1 MTPQVTGMPIE
12 PRFHSLHDIVPA
24 ALAAEAAAG
33 LREASA
39 RIAPKFFYD
48 ALGSRLF
55 DAITE
60 LPSYYLTRTERMIFE
75 EHRSAIIDAVIA
87 ATGPAPVLID
97 LGAGNGEK
105 AARWFDTL
113 RPRRYVAVDI
123 SVDYLRAALRA
134 LQREHP
140 AIEMIGVGQDFSAQL
155 RLPAD
160 VATPRSL
167 VFYPGSSIGNFAP
180 DATLRL
186 LRDMRAAAAGGA
198 LLIGVD
204 LVKPAA
210 LLDAAYDDDLG
221 VTAAF
226 NLNILLQM
234 NRLLGADFA
243 PADWRHVARF
253 DEPASRVQMH
263 LEARRDLNVAWNGGE
278 RAFRRGERIHT
289 EDSFKWTRESFA
301 ALLRDAGFGRVGHWT
316 DAQGWYAVFVAHA

>member
-1 MTPQVTGMPIE
+1 VAPQAKGMPIE
-12 PRFHSLHDIVPA
+12 PRFHSLHDIDPA
-24 ALAAEAAAG
+24 VLAVEAAAG

-48 ALGSRLF
+48 ELGSRLF

-60 LPSYYLTRTERMIFE
+60 LPSYYLTRIERAIFE
-75 EHRSAIIDAVIA
+75 EHRQAIADAVLA
-87 ATGPAPVLID
+87 STGPAPVMID

-105 AARWFDTL
+105 AARWFDAL
-113 RPRRYVAVDI
+113 LPRRYVAVDI
-123 SVDYLRAALRA
+123 SVDYLRGSLSA
-134 LQREHP
+134 LQREHT
-140 AIEMIGVGQDFSAQL
+140 AIEMVGVGQDFSAQL
-155 RLPAD
+155 QLPAD
-160 VATPRSL
+160 VATSRSL

-180 DATLRL
+180 DAALRL
-186 LRDMRAAAAGGA
+186 LRDMRVAAADGA

-234 NRLLGADFA
+234 NRLLDADFA
-243 PADWRHVARF
+243 PHEWRHVARF

-263 LEARRDLNVAWNGGE
+263 LEAKHDLRVAWRGGE

-289 EDSFKWTRESFA
+289 EDSHKWTREGFA
-301 ALLRDAGFGRVGHWT
+301 ALLRDAGFGRVAHWT
-316 DAQGWYAVFVAHA
+316 DAQGWYAAFVAHA

>member
-1 MTPQVTGMPIE
+1 MPVG
-12 PRFHSLHDIVPA
+12 PRFHSLHDIDPA

-60 LPSYYLTRTERMIFE
+60 LPSYYLTRTERAIFE
-75 EHRSAIIDAVIA
+75 RHRNAIADAVLA
-87 ATGPAPVLID
+87 TTGPAPVMID

-105 AARWFDTL
+105 AARWFEAL
-113 RPRRYVAVDI
+113 QPRRYVAIDI
-123 SVDYLRAALRA
+123 SVDYLRASLQA

-140 AIEMIGVGQDFSAQL
+140 AIEMIGVGEDFSARL
-155 RLPAD
+155 RLPAE
-160 VATPRSL
+160 VAASRSL
-167 VFYPGSSIGNFAP
+167 VFYPGSSIGNFGRDEA
-180 DATLRL
+180 LRL
-186 LRDMRAAAAGGA
+186 LRDTRAAAAGGA

-234 NRLLGADFA
+234 NRLLGTDFA
-243 PADWRHVARF
+243 PPDWRHVGRF
-253 DEPASRVQMH
+253 DERASRVQMH
-263 LEARRDLNVAWNGGE
+263 LEARRDVRVAWSGGE
-278 RAFRRGERIHT
+278 RGFIRGERIHT
-289 EDSFKWTRESFA
+289 EDSHKWTREGFA
-301 ALLRDAGFGRVGHWT
+301 ALLRDAGFGRVAHWT
-316 DAQGWYAVFVAHA
+316 DAQEWYAVFVAHD

>member
-1 MTPQVTGMPIE
+1 MPIE
-12 PRFHSLHDIVPA
+12 PRFHTLDDIDPA

-33 LREASA
+33 LRDAAA

-60 LPSYYLTRTERMIFE
+60 LPTYYLTRTERAIFE
-75 EHRSAIIDAVIA
+75 RHRQAIADAVLA
-87 ATGPAPVLID
+87 STGPAPMMID

-105 AARWFDTL
+105 AARWFEAL

-160 VATPRSL
+160 VAAARSL

-180 DATLRL
+180 DAALRL
-186 LRDMRAAAAGGA
+186 LGDMRAAAAGGA

-210 LLDAAYDDDLG
+210 LLNAAYDDDLG

-234 NRLLGADFA
+234 NRLLGADLA
-243 PADWRHVARF
+243 PADWRHVAGF
-253 DEPASRVQMH
+253 DDRASRVQMH
-263 LEARRDLNVAWNGGE
+263 LEARRDLNVAWRGGA
-278 RAFRRGERIHT
+278 RAFRRGERTHT
-289 EDSFKWTRESFA
+289 EDSYKWTSDGFA
-301 ALLRDAGFGRVGHWT
+301 ALLRDAGFGRVAHWT
-316 DAQGWYAVFVAHA
+316 DAQGWYAVFVADA